1 MRRHRLLNVLAT
13 ATAMIAGIVM
23 LAGLLSD
30 PGSDWRTL
38 SALVLRLVAV
48 TIAITVLIGILNL
61 LGVHLGRFVR
71 AERGWPYSVVILL
84 VAVGVIVL
92 RILDR
97 AEIWSGALEGEQL
110 SPRVFEA
117 VQVSIES
124 ALAALVVFFL
134 VFAAA
139 RLMRRSV
146 SVWNVLFSA
155 AVVVALLG
163 WLPLRELDVLAD
175 VREWIV
181 RVPVSAGARGILLGV
196 ALGTVTV
203 GVRVLLGQDR
213 SLRD

>member
-1 MRRHRLLNVLAT
+1 MRRHRLLNLLAT

-30 PGSDWRTL
+30 ADSDARTL

-48 TIAITVLIGILNL
+48 TIAITVLIGVLNL
-61 LGVHLGRFVR
+61 LGVHLGRFTR
-71 AERGWPYSVVILL
+71 AERGWPYSIVILL
-84 VAVGVIVL
+84 VAVGVVVL

-97 AEIWSGALEGEQL
+97 AEIWSGDLEGEQL

-134 VFAAA
+134 VFAAY

-146 SVWNVLFSA
+146 SVWSVLFTA
-155 AVVVALLG
+155 AVVVALVG
-163 WLPLRELDVLAD
+163 WLPLEELDVLAD
-175 VREWIV
+175 LREWMM

-196 ALGTVTV
+196 RLGTVTV